1 MKLDTGA
8 LDAGAYT
15 LLLVQ
20 PDGKPHK
27 VPLEVLE
34 DAPKL
39 EQLPISL
46 ATDDPKQQLTL
57 HGEHLE
63 RIEKIDAAPV
73 KMELGAVAA
82 NGSERQVTVELP
94 PDAQQGASYALQVS
108 ANGYERPIRVPG
120 ALLLAGPRARIVD
133 AKLALPAD
141 LEVGLRPGELPAGVF
156 LSAMTRVQN
165 ASPNATMR
173 LFCKSGD
180 STAVTVRVGEQAS
193 GAKLQAVSSDTLFL
207 SFDPGNWVNGCALM
221 ATLQDPGE
229 EASSAYRLGRVV
241 RVPRIEGL
249 RLTDESAGD
258 GSYFGIL
265 TGRDLETIAKV
276 GWDAQNGMPVTG
288 LPTPIAGGGS
298 KQSLKVALPWPS
310 PAPHSPIFVWLRGDK
325 EGRPTTVK
333 Y

>member
-1 MKLDTGA
+1 
-8 LDAGAYT
+8 
-15 LLLVQ
+15 
-20 PDGKPHK
+20 
-27 VPLEVLE
+27 
-34 DAPKL
+34 
-39 EQLPISL
+39 
-46 ATDDPKQQLTL
+46 
-57 HGEHLE
+57 
-63 RIEKIDAAPV
+63 
-73 KMELGAVAA
+73 
-82 NGSERQVTVELP
+82 
-94 PDAQQGASYALQVS
+94 
-108 ANGYERPIRVPG
+108 
-120 ALLLAGPRARIVD
+120 
-133 AKLALPAD
+133 
-141 LEVGLRPGELPAGVF
+141 
-156 LSAMTRVQN
+156 MTRVQN